1 MVLHYQIKKQGF
13 TLVEL
18 LITIGI
24 IGILA
29 TVTAVSIGNAR
40 AKARDSKR
48 LTEVKQIQNALT
60 LYQNENQAFPDSG
73 GNTLT
78 LGNGAGEYA
87 LLCNTASGFQKT
99 KEECGDAQVFI
110 GTMPGDPLGNDP
122 YFYKYKS
129 DSNNLNTYLMTF
141 SLEAGTGNLQKG
153 VYEVTPAGIRAAGA
167 Q

>member
-1 MVLHYQIKKQGF
+1 MYYMYQTKKRGF

-40 AKARDSKR
+40 SKARDSKR
-48 LTEVKQIQNALT
+48 LTEIKQIQNALT
-60 LYQNENQAFPDSG
+60 LYQNENQTFPNSD

-78 LGNGAGEYA
+78 LGNDANEYA

-99 KEECGDAQVFI
+99 KQDCGDAQVFI
-110 GTMPGDPLGNDP
+110 GVMPGDPLGNDP
-122 YFYKYKS
+122 YLYQYKS

-141 SLEAGTGNLQKG
+141 SLEAGTGNLAKG
-153 VYEVTPAGIRAAGA
+153 VYEATPAGIRAKG

>member
-1 MVLHYQIKKQGF
+1 MFIFYQSKKRAF

-48 LTEVKQIQNALT
+48 LTEIKQIQNALT

-73 GNTLT
+73 DVVLIV
-78 LGNGAGEYA
+78 GNGENEYG
-87 LLCNTASGFQKT
+87 LLCNTATGFHKK
-99 KEECGDAQVFI
+99 KEDCGDSQIFI

-129 DSNNLNTYLMTF
+129 DSNNLNNYIMTF
-141 SLEAGTGNLQKG
+141 NLEAGTGNLTKG
-153 VYEVTPAGIRAAGA
+153 AYEATSAGIRKKSD
-167 Q
+167 